1 MSAAVVWLII
11 AVALFVV
18 ESITYQMVCIWFSF
32 GALLAMIPGA
42 LDAPLWVQLLV
53 FLVASIAFLLF
64 VRPIVRERV
73 TPRKAATNVDRVIG
87 QAGIVKE
94 TVDNIEQTG
103 RVHANGLL
111 WTARS
116 TDDRVVIPEGSRVL
130 AVHIDGVKLIVQPIE
145 IFENSGKGV
154 E

>member
-1 MSAAVVWLII
+1 MSAAVIWLII
-11 AVALFVV
+11 AVALFVI
-18 ESITYQMVCIWFSF
+18 EMATYQMLCIWFSF
-32 GALLAMIPGA
+32 GALLAIIPGG
-42 LDAPLWVQLLV
+42 LGAPVWVQLLV
-53 FLVASIAFLLF
+53 FLLASVAFLLF
-64 VRPIVRERV
+64 VRPIVRERI
-73 TPRKAATNVDRVIG
+73 TPRKAATNADRVIG
-87 QAGIVKE
+87 QVGVVKE
-94 TVDNIEQTG
+94 TVDNIQQTG

-145 IFENSGKGV
+145 IYENSGKGV

>member
-1 MSAAVVWLII
+1 MNAAIIWLIV
-11 AVALFVV
+11 AVALFIV
-18 ESITYQMVCIWFSF
+18 EMVTYQMVCVWFSF
-32 GALLAMIPGA
+32 GALLAIIPGG
-42 LDAPLWVQLLV
+42 LNAPLWVQLLV
-53 FLVASIAFLLF
+53 FLLASIAFLLF

-73 TPRKAATNVDRVIG
+73 TPRKSATNADRVIG
-87 QAGIVKE
+87 QVGVVKE
-94 TVDNIEQTG
+94 TVDNIQQTG

-145 IFENSGKGV
+145 IFETSGKGV